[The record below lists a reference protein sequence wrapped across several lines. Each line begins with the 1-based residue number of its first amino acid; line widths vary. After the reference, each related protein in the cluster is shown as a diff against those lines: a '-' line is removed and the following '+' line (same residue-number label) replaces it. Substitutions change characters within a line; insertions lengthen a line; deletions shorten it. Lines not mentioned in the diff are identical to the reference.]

1 MNPEPKFS
9 GAMPISH
16 LQRRE
21 IQAPVAAGLIR
32 AYADVLGLDRALEIA
47 GSAIRA
53 DAAAAGRETAER
65 MGGGTLAGLERL
77 VRELWGAEEAMT
89 VRFLEVTG
97 RTLHFDVTRCRYAEL
112 YERLGMR
119 ELGFCLSCSRDE
131 AFARAF
137 NPRLNLRRTRTIMQG
152 APLCDFRF
160 ELE

>member
-1 MNPEPKFS
+1 
-9 GAMPISH
+9 MPVSH

-21 IQAPVAAGLIR
+21 IQAPVSAGLIR

-47 GSAIRA
+47 TIAIRS
-53 DAAAAGRETAER
+53 DAAAAGREAAER
-65 MGGGTLAGLERL
+65 MGGGTLPALEQL
-77 VRELWGAEEAMT
+77 VRELWGAEGAMT
-89 VRFLEVTG
+89 VRFLEVTA

-137 NPRLNLRRTRTIMQG
+137 NPRLTLRRTRTIMQG

>member
-1 MNPEPKFS
+1 MPRPCKCRQIK
-9 GAMPISH
+9 GAPGAIYFKPRAVP
-16 LQRRE
+16 LCE
-21 IQAPVAAGLIR
+21 LEEVALAMDEFEALRLADLEGLYQQE
-32 AYADVLGLDRALEIA
+32 A
-47 GSAIRA
+47 
-53 DAAAAGRETAER
+53 AER
-65 MGGGTLAGLERL
+65 MGGGTLAALERL

-89 VRFLEVTG
+89 VRFLEVTA

-137 NPRLNLRRTRTIMQG
+137 NPRLTLRRTRTIMQG